1 MSSEALAIIIAAA
14 IGTVGTIIAG
24 LITLIS
30 SMRQVSSETRQMAEK
45 NETDHGI
52 VQQKLATIKGDLDEI
67 KNDVKSVD
75 ARIDQ
80 HVNWHLDHPYKEYQS

>member
-1 MSSEALAIIIAAA
+1 MSGEAIAIIIAAA

-24 LITLIS
+24 IIS
-30 SMRQVSSETRQMAEK
+30 LVVSMRQVSSETRQMAEK
-45 NETDHGI
+45 NSADHGV
-52 VQQKLATIKGDLDEI
+52 VQQKLAGIKGDLDEI

-80 HVNWHLDHPYKEYQS
+80 HVNWHLDHPYKEYQP